1 MQYTENLNL
10 KKPEPDDYARIDDLN
25 ENADAID
32 AKFQNLEALKCFLS
46 EETSALLGG
55 IANLDAV
62 IATLLNKV
70 NAQKKHVVGSYTGNG
85 TYGESKPNVLSFDF
99 PFSFFWIVGMKN
111 SNNYFYREPN
121 NSQVVWRLAQ
131 DFLTTE
137 YKFIGYWFSSLGNNP
152 IYAKKSVDGKTLSW
166 YNQNNADEQ
175 FNLSGYTYY
184 YIAFE

>member
-1 MQYTENLNL
+1 MFSKRRNF
-10 KKPEPDDYARIDDLN
+10 R
-25 ENADAID
+25 
-32 AKFQNLEALKCFLS
+32 S
-46 EETSALLGG
+46 VRGG

-152 IYAKKSVDGKTLSW
+152 IYAKKSLSMGKLYRGIIKIMQMSSLICQAIPIT
-166 YNQNNADEQ
+166 
-175 FNLSGYTYY
+175 T
-184 YIAFE
+184 